1 MAISCATATFA
12 NAVSA
17 NTLVFTTAPLTH
29 LSTET
34 LAKLLT
40 GDIAMFFLAALEIAA
55 PLLAALFLAE
65 AALGLLARA
74 APQMNVFQLGLPV
87 KILVTL
93 TLAGLALPILP
104 DAVSGM
110 ANQVVRQGLGLIRG

>member
-1 MAISCATATFA
+1 MRGFLTSFTA
-12 NAVSA
+12 
-17 NTLVFTTAPLTH
+17 APLTS
-29 LSTET
+29 LSIDS

-40 GDIAMFFLAALEIAA
+40 GDIALFFVSALEIAA

-74 APQMNVFQLGLPV
+74 APQMNIFALGLPV

-93 TLAGLALPILP
+93 TLAGLAIPLLP

-110 ANQVVRQGLGLIRG
+110 TNQVVKQGLEFIRG